1 MCSQEIK
8 NKIVC
13 WQPCFVP
20 HNSFSLQKW
29 AVKFEYPWKGDFCGE
44 WVIRIVG
51 AQTGVLGCRVRGGT
65 TVNLVG
71 TCSGVRGGLKST
83 LEKSGWDGVKGK
95 VEGAG
100 YLSRA
105 RQTLYGASP
114 FFCQIPSSRIATQE
128 WGFNLEN
135 LINF

>member
-1 MCSQEIK
+1 MK
-8 NKIVC
+8 
-13 WQPCFVP
+13 
-20 HNSFSLQKW
+20 SFADGRVLFPFQKRT

-83 LEKSGWDGVKGK
+83 LEKRK
-95 VEGAG
+95 VGAMG
-100 YLSRA
+100 
-105 RQTLYGASP
+105 
-114 FFCQIPSSRIATQE
+114 
-128 WGFNLEN
+128 
-135 LINF
+135 